1 MRRLLTPRWL
11 AWHALLLLAVL
22 ACLGLGWWQLD
33 RAESATG
40 TWQNVIYAVQ
50 WPLFAILI
58 VYAWIRAAYL
68 ELRPPDE
75 RPPEPLSGSIV
86 VWLRPPRHAAVR
98 GAGDRP
104 MLTGGYG
111 GAGSGAELERTA
123 RLDAAQTAPAPT
135 DPEDAAEEQA
145 LAEYNRYLAAIRVD
159 ER

>member
-11 AWHALLLLAVL
+11 AWHALLLLAVA

-40 TWQNVIYAVQ
+40 SWQNIVYAVQ
-50 WPLFAILI
+50 WPLFAVLI
-58 VYAWIRAAYL
+58 VYAWARAAYL

-86 VWLRPPRHAAVR
+86 VWLRPPRHAALDGGV
-98 GAGDRP
+98 GGRP
-104 MLTGGYG
+104 VLTTG
-111 GAGSGAELERTA
+111 GSGAEVDR
-123 RLDAAQTAPAPT
+123 PAPV
-135 DPEDAAEEQA
+135 DPEDAAEDRA